1 MKTKVMSALLAITL
15 LGSLTACGNAL
26 PSGESGSKPAAG
38 NDASESSSVSEAPV
52 QPEEE
57 MAPFT
62 GSATLEETVLVD
74 EGGVKITATGLTYT
88 AYSVDLD
95 LTIENNSGKDLTFI
109 SGSLGYGCNSVN
121 GYMMDGGYL
130 NCDVANG
137 KMANDSISFSH
148 DDLLLCGIREIADM
162 EIAIQMTDDEY
173 NNTYSGPRS
182 LRTSAAETYDY
193 GTDSYSQ
200 TITSQAAMN
209 TYGYEMMQFE
219 EAASYDQ
226 NGLRLLSSAVVRNRN
241 GEIALLLELENTTD
255 STVYVA
261 TSDIRIN
268 GLVVNSSLWSSDAIN
283 PGKRRIVEIALSSV
297 LDSSCWDAYGIS
309 EPGTISL
316 SIAQY
321 NEQGALL
328 TQETP
333 VEIVVPDMQTGFD
346 AEGTE
351 VYNKNG
357 LRIVAKTVQEGASD
371 YSNDLYLLL
380 LAENNS
386 GKTISI
392 NDDYGSLSVNGV
404 MTDYSFYG
412 QELANG
418 EAAALVI
425 RLWETSLEE
434 NQITSAA
441 DVQEIEMSFDIRE
454 GYTTIDEPVVTIAPN
469 G

>member
-1 MKTKVMSALLAITL
+1 
-15 LGSLTACGNAL
+15 
-26 PSGESGSKPAAG
+26 
-38 NDASESSSVSEAPV
+38 
-52 QPEEE
+52 
-57 MAPFT
+57 
-62 GSATLEETVLVD
+62 
-74 EGGVKITATGLTYT
+74 
-88 AYSVDLD
+88 
-95 LTIENNSGKDLTFI
+95 
-109 SGSLGYGCNSVN
+109 
-121 GYMMDGGYL
+121 
-130 NCDVANG
+130 
-137 KMANDSISFSH
+137 
-148 DDLLLCGIREIADM
+148 
-162 EIAIQMTDDEY
+162 
-173 NNTYSGPRS
+173 
-182 LRTSAAETYDY
+182 
-193 GTDSYSQ
+193 
-200 TITSQAAMN
+200 MN

-241 GEIALLLELENTTD
+241 GEVALLLELENTTD

-261 TSDIRIN
+261 TSDIHIN

-328 TQETP
+328 AQETP
-333 VEIVVPDMQTGFD
+333 VEIVVPDMQTEFD

-418 EAAALVI
+418 EAAAPV
-425 RLWETSLEE
+425 S
-434 NQITSAA
+434 
-441 DVQEIEMSFDIRE
+441 
-454 GYTTIDEPVVTIAPN
+454 YTHLQLSYQR
-469 G
+469 